1 MQQAK
6 QAGSGF
12 GKLVGPVSS
21 PVLLRVLRPYPSA
34 DDYVAA
40 ESWTIDVKGMLLV
53 NEPAHPPGTAVR
65 FDVTLSNG
73 EKVIRAEGMVVR
85 HVAPRGD
92 RPGGL
97 QVRFKRFGGSTK
109 AFIDRVVAA
118 RAGERRPPRLTL
130 PSLTE
135 GAEPTIRDLPSD
147 PRASVTSLTP
157 ELTSLGPL
165 PPRAAPSGTPVARL
179 RERRPGPVVAPA
191 DRDGVL
197 RRLRQRAAG

>member
-1 MQQAK
+1 
-6 QAGSGF
+6 
-12 GKLVGPVSS
+12 VSD
-21 PVLLRVLRPYPSA
+21 PVLLRVLRPYSSA

-53 NEPAHPPGTAVR
+53 NEPAYPPGTPVR

-73 EKVIRAEGMVVR
+73 EKVIRAEGTVVR
-85 HVAPRGD
+85 HVAARAD

-109 AFIDRVVAA
+109 AFIDRVAAA
-118 RAGERRPPRLTL
+118 RAGERRPPRMTL

-135 GAEPTIRDLPSD
+135 LSDPAIKELPSD
-147 PRASVTSLTP
+147 PRASITSLTP
-157 ELTSLGPL
+157 ELASLAPL
-165 PPRAAPSGTPVARL
+165 PPGVARASGTPVARL
-179 RERRPGPVVAPA
+179 RARRPGPIAAPA

-197 RRLRQRAAG
+197 GRLRHR